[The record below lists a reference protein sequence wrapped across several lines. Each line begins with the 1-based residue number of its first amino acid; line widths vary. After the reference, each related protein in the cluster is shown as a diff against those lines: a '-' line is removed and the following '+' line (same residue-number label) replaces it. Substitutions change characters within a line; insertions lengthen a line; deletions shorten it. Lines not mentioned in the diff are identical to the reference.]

1 MYTAQALPID
11 RQRVELEVS
20 LPGEGRERT
29 FRVAIKV
36 NTQDFLSIFL
46 KSMKE
51 LAGLKIKI
59 KVKGDLGHDAE
70 STKLKL
76 QKESFYFR
84 LTCSW
89 KEQLKRSL
97 S

>member
-36 NTQDFLSIFL
+36 I
-46 KSMKE
+46 
-51 LAGLKIKI
+51 I
-59 KVKGDLGHDAE
+59 
-70 STKLKL
+70 
-76 QKESFYFR
+76 
-84 LTCSW
+84 
-89 KEQLKRSL
+89 LKRRFIYNKY
-97 S
+97 

>member
-36 NTQDFLSIFL
+36 KHTSQNSLLDKNDFILV
-46 KSMKE
+46 
-51 LAGLKIKI
+51 G
-59 KVKGDLGHDAE
+59 
-70 STKLKL
+70 
-76 QKESFYFR
+76 
-84 LTCSW
+84 C
-89 KEQLKRSL
+89 
-97 S
+97 

>member
-36 NTQDFLSIFL
+36 NTQNYLSFFVINFYC
-46 KSMKE
+46 S
-51 LAGLKIKI
+51 GLREF
-59 KVKGDLGHDAE
+59 H
-70 STKLKL
+70 
-76 QKESFYFR
+76 YFH
-84 LTCSW
+84 
-89 KEQLKRSL
+89 
-97 S
+97 

>member
-36 NTQDFLSIFL
+36 KHLHKRSIF
-46 KSMKE
+46 SNR
-51 LAGLKIKI
+51 
-59 KVKGDLGHDAE
+59 
-70 STKLKL
+70 
-76 QKESFYFR
+76 FYF
-84 LTCSW
+84 SGW
-89 KEQLKRSL
+89 PEFHYFH
-97 S
+97 

>member
-36 NTQDFLSIFL
+36 KHLHKRPLLFQIDFILVGGQSFIIFTEIGIRRP
-46 KSMKE
+46 S
-51 LAGLKIKI
+51 
-59 KVKGDLGHDAE
+59 
-70 STKLKL
+70 
-76 QKESFYFR
+76 
-84 LTCSW
+84 SW
-89 KEQLKRSL
+89 NSL
-97 S
+97 

>member
-36 NTQDFLSIFL
+36 LKPILVNFSKFILVGCASFIIFIEIGIGRTSSWNSI
-46 KSMKE
+46 
-51 LAGLKIKI
+51 
-59 KVKGDLGHDAE
+59 
-70 STKLKL
+70 
-76 QKESFYFR
+76 
-84 LTCSW
+84 
-89 KEQLKRSL
+89 
-97 S
+97 

>member
-36 NTQDFLSIFL
+36 NTYLFFHQKYITFISVGCKSVIIFTKIGIGRASSWNSI
-46 KSMKE
+46 
-51 LAGLKIKI
+51 
-59 KVKGDLGHDAE
+59 
-70 STKLKL
+70 
-76 QKESFYFR
+76 
-84 LTCSW
+84 
-89 KEQLKRSL
+89 
-97 S
+97 